1 MRFLLFFSLFLISP
15 LDAGALKARKPANAS
30 GGAPAKVITFS
41 CRENPD
47 EPVLAL
53 GLAHLRIDMR
63 DANAA
68 SAGVS
73 LYVQVKNNNFAMKN
87 FTGTAVAVPGGYSIS
102 LDGVENLTINL
113 HPHER
118 TIVPG
123 LPGRPLRCESTAVVN
138 SN

>member
-1 MRFLLFFSLFLISP
+1 MRFLLFLSLFLLSP
-15 LDAGALKARKPANAS
+15 LEAGALKARKPASVN
-30 GGAPAKVITFS
+30 GAAAKVITFS

-53 GLAHLRIDMR
+53 GLAYLRVDMK

-68 SAGVS
+68 SVGLS
-73 LYVQVKNNNFAMKN
+73 LYVQVKKNNFASKN
-87 FTGTAVAVPGGYSIS
+87 FQGTAVVVPGGYSLNLEGTDPFS
-102 LDGVENLTINL
+102 LNL

-118 TIVPG
+118 TVLPG
-123 LPGRPLRCESTAVVN
+123 LPGKPLMCESTAMVV